1 MTRKIDRREVLA
13 SVSGLAFL
21 HFTPAYAQGPS
32 RSPAAPP
39 VTPSPA
45 PAAAPRDTNW
55 ASYAADNAAT
65 RYAPLDQINAGNFNR
80 LEVAWRFKT
89 DNYGPRADSYFNATP
104 LVINKRLYSTVG
116 MERYVVCLDPGTGQ
130 IIWTYRHDEKGR
142 LGLRPGSGWGLAY
155 WTDGTDERILYVT
168 RSYQLVSLDA
178 KTGRPDPNFG
188 DGVEVDLRK
197 DWDHEVDPRAPNV
210 GLHAAP
216 TVVRNTVV
224 VGSASPE
231 TGPG

>member
-104 LVINKRLYSTVG
+104 LVINKRLYS
-116 MERYVVCLDPGTGQ
+116 
-130 IIWTYRHDEKGR
+130 
-142 LGLRPGSGWGLAY
+142 
-155 WTDGTDERILYVT
+155 
-168 RSYQLVSLDA
+168 
-178 KTGRPDPNFG
+178 
-188 DGVEVDLRK
+188 
-197 DWDHEVDPRAPNV
+197 
-210 GLHAAP
+210 
-216 TVVRNTVV
+216 
-224 VGSASPE
+224 
-231 TGPG
+231 